1 MERIDSLGFCLVALL
16 CLLGGVVFAGEL
28 TVIFDNGRASPL
40 SVFLSPLKSAAVETI
55 PENLKQQRL
64 GAADIASLLPIR
76 SKGLTPGRITPR
88 AHDIPFAR
96 PFFLI
101 GADAWSK
108 RWLVQH
114 RKALKEMAAVGLLVQ
129 ANSVEDLRA
138 IAELAEG
145 LPVTP
150 ASGTD
155 IAKAIGIVHYPVA
168 LSDQRIWQ

>member
-1 MERIDSLGFCLVALL
+1 MDRINSMRVCLVSLL
-16 CLLGGVVFAGEL
+16 CFFGSAVFAGEL

-40 SVFLSPLKSAAVETI
+40 SMFLGPLDSAPVEI
-55 PENLKQQRL
+55 AAEDPRERRL

-76 SKGLTPGRITPR
+76 SAGLTPGKITPGS
-88 AHDIPFAR
+88 HNIPFAQ

-101 GADAWSK
+101 GADVWSK

-129 ANSVEDLRA
+129 ASSIEDLRA
-138 IAELAEG
+138 IAKLAQG
-145 LPVTP
+145 LPITP

-155 IAKAIGIVHYPVA
+155 IAKAIGIVHYPVGI
-168 LSDQRIWQ
+168 SDQRIWQ